1 MGPTQIASRPEDWR
15 LAVRAQFHRDT
26 DVIKLGSRFSLE
38 EIRAAVEEA
47 HGLGP
52 KATVDAE
59 TFHIARA
66 VEAGANTIE
75 FPLPRSDETIQL
87 MANKRVAAD
96 PRLVAY
102 QIILTSA
109 AATLARRR
117 VGSRLPTKPTRRCS
131 KKLRRAGWEQV

>member
-1 MGPTQIASRPEDWR
+1 M
-15 LAVRAQFHRDT
+15 
-26 DVIKLGSRFSLE
+26 
-38 EIRAAVEEA
+38 
-47 HGLGP
+47 
-52 KATVDAE
+52 TVDAE
-59 TFHIARA
+59 TFYIARA
-66 VEAGANTIE
+66 VEAGADTIE